1 MLYKEKILLLHRNSL
16 LQERLASYLRDSGFA
31 VIMANNVDATL
42 SLVESMKPD
51 LVLWGETLT
60 QHSKNVLQG
69 IKKGNNGTGVPVI
82 ALIPDME
89 LFDRIEIEKSGVN
102 DIMDAVPNFSELKV
116 KIRFHLLNRKKLK
129 LYEDEVRHYTD
140 LSELQYNLIRV
151 QDVNRLCEL
160 VNDFIFNA
168 YTPESLITVVFNK
181 KTGNFDY
188 KGIIT
193 AEPPLDEAR
202 ESIFDMPIWKK
213 YLFAKAQ
220 PEAEQIVDEY
230 LLEFFS
236 TINLG
241 GDFYYQFPIR
251 AAQNQTGFI
260 ICGINGNRQL
270 NKKEFDELNTLA
282 QSLAFRIINNRRL
295 LTSSVRDSEATSE
308 IQQFFK
314 LLNEDEISDY
324 LSLQLLNHLKADVSI
339 YFNYNEG
346 FRFLYPQYCYRKGND
361 TNFFENEKPPV
372 LMLADYPTFEKF
384 MEGNLPSAHYNLN
397 QVQVDDLKRM
407 AALSGGEY
415 QSILIFAVQIG
426 NEKKGFFIVANKLSR
441 QKFTHKEIQDAEQ
454 IIHKATNVLV
464 ESRLV
469 KHAQKTIKQLDRVF
483 ELGKELTLNL
493 DVNELLRKIA
503 HSARRSLGW
512 NIVILEK
519 RNLGS
524 EQYQNICSLGLQPGE
539 FQKLH
544 QKHSD
549 YLFGNGRTN
558 CYKISNSF
566 FCDHETIDEPVNE
579 MMQRRFMASI
589 GKEWNDEDW
598 LIVPILSKG
607 QELGYFA
614 VNDPVERVR
623 PSEEKVRN
631 LEYFANQ
638 AAIALENAFLYRQ
651 VKTSEQKYRL
661 LAETMTMGLVTF
673 DYAGKIEYVNKSLI
687 QMLKCS
693 EQRDIVG
700 KNLFDLCTPKSK
712 SDAEKYILKLIN
724 QSDESE
730 LNEGVDIELNCNQ
743 DQHIPFKLFANIQ
756 NPLAKKAGF
765 MGVLADLRPQRKLE
779 RLKTDFNSMV
789 VHDLRSPLN
798 IIQGYIDIVR
808 NNVVGQISDEQ
819 GELLSIAKENVDKV
833 LRLIDNFMIA
843 SKIDS
848 GKFDM
853 EFEINSINA
862 LIESVCEHNRILARD
877 KDIELKMD
885 LDDAISLQQF
895 DKLRI
900 EQVLNNYLSNAIK
913 FTKRSGKI
921 FVSSKLVKG
930 TNELTKED
938 TMDVHVAV
946 RDTGVGISQEEQN
959 KVFSK
964 YEQTEAG
971 KDATL
976 KGTGLGLAI
985 CKEII
990 SLHEGEVWLESKPGE
1005 GSTFYFSLPI
1015 TQIRI

>member
-16 LQERLASYLRDSGFA
+16 LQERLATYLREQGFA
-31 VIMANNVDATL
+31 VIMANNVDTTL

-51 LVLWGETLT
+51 LVLWGGTLT
-60 QHSKNVLQG
+60 AHSKSILQG
-69 IKKGNNGTGVPVI
+69 INKGNNGTGLPVI

-116 KIRFHLLNRKKLK
+116 KIRFHLLNRKKIK
-129 LYEDEVRHYTD
+129 HYEDEVQHFTD

-168 YTPESLITVVFNK
+168 YKPESLITVVFNK

-188 KGIIT
+188 KGITT
-193 AEPPLDEAR
+193 AEPPINDAR
-202 ESIFDMPIWKK
+202 ESIFDLPIWKK
-213 YLFAKAQ
+213 YLFAKAH
-220 PEAEQIVDEY
+220 PEAEQIVDNY
-230 LLEFFS
+230 LIEFFS

-241 GDFYYQFPIR
+241 GDFYYQFPLR

-260 ICGINGNRQL
+260 ICGFKGNQEL

-295 LTSSVRDSEATSE
+295 LTGTVRDSEATSE

-324 LSLQLLNHLKADVSI
+324 LSLQLLNHLKADVCI

-346 FRFLYPQYCYRKGND
+346 FRFLYPQHCYRKGSEVNL
-361 TNFFENEKPPV
+361 FENEKPPV
-372 LMLADYPTFEKF
+372 LMLADYPTFDKF
-384 MEGNLPSAHYNLN
+384 MEGNLPSAHFNLN

-407 AALSGGEY
+407 AALAGGDY

-426 NEKKGFFIVANKLSR
+426 NEKKGFFIVANTLSR
-441 QKFTHKEIQDAEQ
+441 QKFTNKEIQDAEQ

-469 KHAQKTIKQLDRVF
+469 KQAQKTIKQLDRVF

-503 HSARRSLGW
+503 HAVRRSLGW
-512 NIVILEK
+512 NIVILER

-524 EQYQNICSLGLQPGE
+524 KQYQNICALGLQPE
-539 FQKLH
+539 EYQKLH
-544 QKHSD
+544 QKYTDS
-549 YLFGNGRTN
+549 LFGNDRPN
-558 CYKISNSF
+558 CYKISNSY
-566 FCDHETIDEPVNE
+566 FCDHETIDEPVNDL
-579 MMQRRFMASI
+579 MQRRFVSSI

-673 DYAGKIEYVNKSLI
+673 DFSGKIEYVNKSLV
-687 QMLKCS
+687 QMLKRK
-693 EQRDIVG
+693 EQQEIAG
-700 KNLFDLCTPKSK
+700 KSIFDLCSPKSR
-712 SDAEKYILKLIN
+712 SDAEKYILKLLS
-724 QSDESE
+724 QSNESQI
-730 LNEGVDIELNCNQ
+730 NEGVEIELLCNL
-743 DQHIPFKLFANIQ
+743 DQHIPFKLFASIQ
-756 NPLAKKAGF
+756 NPLAKKPGF

-808 NNVVGQISDEQ
+808 NNVVGQISEEQ

-862 LIESVCEHNRILARD
+862 LIESVAEHNRILAND
-877 KDIELKMD
+877 KEIEVELN

-913 FTKRSGKI
+913 FTQKGGNI

-930 TNELTKED
+930 INELTRED

-946 RDTGVGISQEEQN
+946 RDTGVGISYEEQK

-990 SLHEGEVWLESKPGE
+990 SLHEGEVWLESKAGE
-1005 GSTFYFSLPI
+1005 GSTFFFSLPI